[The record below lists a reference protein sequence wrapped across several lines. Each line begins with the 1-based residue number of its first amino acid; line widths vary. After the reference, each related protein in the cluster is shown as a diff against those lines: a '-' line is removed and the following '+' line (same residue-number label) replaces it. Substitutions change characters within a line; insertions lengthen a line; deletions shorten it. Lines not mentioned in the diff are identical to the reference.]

1 MAGAQTPKGY
11 RVDEFDM
18 ENPHQQMH
26 DFLDKLEREAEA
38 GRGDDMVRMLRERGE
53 NELAGLAAAFIR
65 VRGEVDTFMGIS
77 GAAIEAVDAGDLT
90 GALDIIAQKRADG
103 TLTASR
109 ALSIK
114 EDVYERTGNLE
125 AALEAH
131 EEGANAEPGGVEEYA
146 SKAEMLYRLGRTE
159 ELEGWCRAWEGHD
172 YDRTGLYLNRARL
185 MYVGGDADGARR
197 RISAMLALEKFIP
210 EAHELQ
216 GNMLADAGDW
226 RGAILRYN
234 RALHL
239 DYNIVHLHIKK
250 AEALMGMGRP
260 DSAALACRRGLE
272 IRPANARLR
281 DILGEAGGL
290 DG

>member
-1 MAGAQTPKGY
+1 MAGAQTSKGY

-18 ENPHQQMH
+18 ENPNQRMH
-26 DFLDKLEREAEA
+26 DFLDMLEREAEA
-38 GRGDDMVRMLRERGE
+38 GRGDDMVRMLREKGG
-53 NELAGLAAAFIR
+53 NDLAGLAAVFMR
-65 VRGEVDTFMGIS
+65 ERGKDTFMEIS
-77 GAAIEAVDAGDLT
+77 VAASDAIDAGDLA
-90 GALDIIAQKRADG
+90 GALAAVDRKRADG
-103 TLTASR
+103 TLTAGQALYIREISYVR
-109 ALSIK
+109 A
-114 EDVYERTGNLE
+114 GNLE

-131 EEGANAEPGGVEEYA
+131 EEGVNAEPGGVEGYA
-146 SKAEMLYRLGRTE
+146 FKADMLYRLGRTE
-159 ELEGWCRAWEGHD
+159 ELEEWCRAWEGSD
-172 YDRTGLYLNRARL
+172 YSRTGLYLNRARL

-197 RISAMLALEKFIP
+197 RISAMLTLDKFIP
-210 EAHELQ
+210 GAHELQ
-216 GNMLADAGDW
+216 GAMLADAGDW